1 MFKRLSFFTIIFIL
15 SSCELLNIEEE
26 NPSLI
31 TIESIELNGNHTNKI
46 TDAWVYIDNEFQG
59 VFPLPASFPVFKTG
73 NQKILIEAGIKKNG
87 ISASRESYPYF
98 TSYESQQDL
107 IQNQNNFIF
116 PTINYSLINF
126 PYVENFEG
134 SGLSLSVVSDSTD
147 HTIEKIYDNSN
158 ENYGNYYAKCIIS
171 GAYGELFECT
181 TPNFD
186 LPKDQQVYLEM
197 DYKSNA
203 PIMVGMY
210 ANGISLVEKNIIMYL
225 NKKDDWNK
233 IYISLTEA
241 IYNYNDAVNY
251 KLFFAIPRDTTL
263 TQNEMYLDNI
273 RLLYE
278 E

>member
-1 MFKRLSFFTIIFIL
+1 M
-15 SSCELLNIEEE
+15 
-26 NPSLI
+26 
-31 TIESIELNGNHTNKI
+31 
-46 TDAWVYIDNEFQG
+46 
-59 VFPLPASFPVFKTG
+59 
-73 NQKILIEAGIKKNG
+73 
-87 ISASRESYPYF
+87 
-98 TSYESQQDL
+98 
-107 IQNQNNFIF
+107 
-116 PTINYSLINF
+116 
-126 PYVENFEG
+126 
-134 SGLSLSVVSDSTD
+134 SLSVVSDSTD

-171 GAYGELFECT
+171 GTYGELFECT
-181 TPNFD
+181 TSNFD

-241 IYNYNDAVNY
+241 IYNYNDAINY
-251 KLFFAIPRDTTL
+251 KLFCNSRDTTL

-273 RLLYE
+273 DYFMKNNILHTINILLQIYLAHLAWNFFMYYRMDYLQNQYS
-278 E
+278 